1 MNRYKP
7 GFKSAIA
14 AIVFLTSAT
23 VVSTSSDSA
32 HGVTYGDEIV
42 DASVSKPWVASIWF
56 ARDLDSLLDFSCS
69 GSLISPQ
76 IVLTAAHCVDG
87 YGIYYVQLK
96 SNTLEGDSLLI
107 QADAT
112 WKSPRYNNRNV
123 QNDLGLIYLS
133 EPVYDVKPVRV
144 AKKSATRVVDTLSS
158 FTIYGWGRDQNGELA
173 SFLRYSKLES
183 QREAAR
189 SKFTSKQFNDTTT
202 IAAGKYLRDE
212 RVYSGGCRGDSG
224 GPLTARIKGVETLVG
239 ITSYGA
245 RSCRAKVPTVFT
257 KVSYYEKDIR
267 NGVRNVIARA
277 AQAVR
282 TAPTAIRQPSIT
294 GNPVRG
300 GTVTCDPGF
309 WNPGTLKIST
319 RWSADNMTI
328 RDPSVKSVLLP
339 TLFFGQT
346 VITCEVTASNAY
358 GYTTIYVSAVAQGV
372 ILP

>member
-1 MNRYKP
+1 MKP
-7 GFKSAIA
+7 NKPRFVSAIA
-14 AIVFLTSAT
+14 AIAFLTSAAI
-23 VVSTSSDSA
+23 VSTSSDSA
-32 HGVTYGDEIV
+32 YGVTYGDEIV

-56 ARDLDSLLDFSCS
+56 AKDLDSLLDFSCS
-69 GSLISPQ
+69 GSLIEPQ

-96 SNTLEGDSLLI
+96 SNTLEGDSTLI
-107 QADAT
+107 QVDST

-123 QNDLGLIYLS
+123 QNDLGLLYLS
-133 EPVYDVKPVRV
+133 EPVLDVEPVPM
-144 AKKSATRVVDTLSS
+144 AKKSATPIVDALNA

-173 SFLRYSKLES
+173 SFLRFSKLEA

-189 SKFTSKQFNDTTT
+189 SKFTIKQFNAVTT

-212 RVYSGGCRGDSG
+212 RVYSGGCGGDSG
-224 GPLTARIKGVETLVG
+224 GPLTARIKGTETLVG

-245 RSCRAKVPTVFT
+245 VSCRAKVPTVFT

-267 NGVRNVIARA
+267 VGIMNVLAKA
-277 AQAVR
+277 SQAVR
-282 TAPTAIRQPSIT
+282 TAPTALVQPSIT
-294 GNPVRG
+294 GSPVRG
-300 GTVTCDPGF
+300 GTITCDPGF

-328 RDPSVKSVLLP
+328 RDPSVKSLLLP

-346 VITCEVTASNAY
+346 VFTCEVTASNAY
-358 GYTTIYVSAVAQGV
+358 GYTTVYATSVAQGV

>member
-1 MNRYKP
+1 MKSQKSRYL
-7 GFKSAIA
+7 SAILAMAFVASGAFLSTPSNA
-14 AIVFLTSAT
+14 AY
-23 VVSTSSDSA
+23 
-32 HGVTYGDEIV
+32 GVTYGDEIV

-112 WKSPRYNNRNV
+112 WKSPRYNKRNV

-133 EPVYDVKPVRV
+133 EPVYDVKPIRL
-144 AKKSATRVVDTLSS
+144 AKKSATRVVDALSS
-158 FTIYGWGRDQNGELA
+158 FKIYGWGRDQNGELA
-173 SFLRYSKLES
+173 SFLRYSKLQS

-189 SKFTSKQFNDTTT
+189 SKFTSKQFNETTT

-267 NGVRNVIARA
+267 NGIRNVIARA

-282 TAPTAIRQPSIT
+282 AAPEALNQPAIT

-300 GTVTCDPGF
+300 GTITCDPGF
-309 WNPGTLKIST
+309 WSPGTLKITT
-319 RWSADNMTI
+319 RWSADNMSI
-328 RDPSVKSVLLP
+328 RDPSVPSLILP

-346 VITCEVTASNAY
+346 VFTCEVTASNAY
-358 GYTTIYVSAVAQGV
+358 GYTTIYATSVAQGV